1 MSPCSPIPPQETLQH
16 QQVVLVQ
23 FPIESLRLFSEF
35 WCRQS
40 FVFALQDWSLCF
52 PQSCGSLVIKSCWPS
67 KSDSLGIPSPFV
79 GSGSPG
85 WEAWHGVLNCQN
97 SGRASLVLL
106 FSSLQVTHPV
116 GMGFN
121 FIIFVPLL
129 PSCCS
134 FFFVFGHGV
143 YFFGRFQHPP
153 VNGYSIASCDF
164 GALAGDEC
172 TYSISTVC
180 CCPFRFLFY
189 PLSH

>member
-16 QQVVLVQ
+16 QQVVSVQ
-23 FPIESLRLFSEF
+23 FPVESLRLFSEF

-52 PQSCGSLVIKSCWPS
+52 PQSCGSLVIS
-67 KSDSLGIPSPFV
+67 
-79 GSGSPG
+79 
-85 WEAWHGVLNCQN
+85 QN

-172 TYSISTVC
+172 TYSISTIC